1 MNSPLDSLVQARAG
15 VERLQ
20 SCFDR
25 LREAAEAPAGA
36 ADADVDALAA
46 PIVADF
52 DEALDDDLNM
62 SRALSAVFRFTTVL
76 NQAAPT
82 GAAAARA
89 AELLLGF
96 AGVLAVLDRRVR
108 SGLVPRERLE
118 RDADAALP
126 DGTLDV
132 EAIERALAARQGLKR
147 ARDFRA
153 ADALREELRRR
164 GVLVEDTPQGVRWR
178 LLD

>member
-1 MNSPLDSLVQARAG
+1 
-15 VERLQ
+15 
-20 SCFDR
+20 
-25 LREAAEAPAGA
+25 LR
-36 ADADVDALAA
+36 
-46 PIVADF
+46 
-52 DEALDDDLNM
+52 
-62 SRALSAVFRFTTVL
+62 RALSAVFRFTTVL

-96 AGVLAVLDRRVR
+96 DGVLAVLDRRVR

-132 EAIERALAARQGLKR
+132 EAIDRALAARQGLKR
-147 ARDFRA
+147 ARLPRRRRA
-153 ADALREELRRR
+153 ARGAPPPRRARREHAA
-164 GVLVEDTPQGVRWR
+164 TGVRWR